1 VFDEKVSILQI
12 FDKPADNYEVWTRIG
27 IAQRNIEG
35 KPHFI
40 HRTFAEFY
48 VAEFLIKQ
56 LQKKEIPNK
65 EVQELLLNEVL
76 LEPDYRVI
84 RAFLDGMLGNS
95 TASTEVLKGYGKKF
109 NEQWNAREAQG
120 PPTGV
125 TTAIFQAA
133 SENNANIIGFIADSL
148 KSAGCSNTVTE
159 IVFSEDD
166 QGRNVFDMA
175 GENRALTALK
185 KTSTLVSEVLFVPGS
200 SLPLSQNRHQ

>member
-1 VFDEKVSILQI
+1 
-12 FDKPADNYEVWTRIG
+12 VWTRIG

-56 LQKKEIPNK
+56 LQKKERPNK

-76 LEPDYRVI
+76 LEPNYRVI
-84 RAFLDGMLGNS
+84 RAFMDRMLGES
-95 TASTEVLKGYGKKF
+95 TPSTEVLKGYGKKL

-125 TTAIFQAA
+125 TTALFQAA
-133 SENNANIIGFIADSL
+133 SEDNANIIAFIVDSL
-148 KSAGCSNTVTE
+148 NSAGSFNTVTE
-159 IVFSEDD
+159 MMLAKDD
-166 QGRNVFDMA
+166 QGRTASYMA
-175 GENRALTALK
+175 GENRGLKALNK
-185 KTSTLVSEVLFVPGS
+185 IWEWVNEVVIVPGS
-200 SLPLSQNRHQ
+200 SPVLSQNQHQ